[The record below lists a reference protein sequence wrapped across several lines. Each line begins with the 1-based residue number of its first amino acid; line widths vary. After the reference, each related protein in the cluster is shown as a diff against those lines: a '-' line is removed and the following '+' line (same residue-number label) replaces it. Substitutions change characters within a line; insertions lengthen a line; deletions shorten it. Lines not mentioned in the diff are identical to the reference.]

1 MKKILFVFAAML
13 ISSLSFAQIEG
24 KWKTID
30 DETGQAKSIVE
41 ITKKS
46 DGKYYGKVIQL
57 LIKPANP
64 NCSDCKDDRKGK
76 PILGMEVIRGL
87 KKDGDEFSGGTITNP
102 KDGKTYKCLVT
113 RNGDKLNVKGYIGFS
128 LIGRSQTWTKVK

>member
-1 MKKILFVFAAML
+1 MKKILFAFAALL

-24 KWKTID
+24 KWKTVD

-64 NCSDCKDDRKGK
+64 TCSACKDDRKNK

-87 KKDGDEFSGGTITNP
+87 QKDGNEFSGGTITNP
-102 KDGKTYKCLVT
+102 TDGKTYKCLVT
-113 RNGDKLNVKGYIGFS
+113 RSGDKLNVKGYIGFS